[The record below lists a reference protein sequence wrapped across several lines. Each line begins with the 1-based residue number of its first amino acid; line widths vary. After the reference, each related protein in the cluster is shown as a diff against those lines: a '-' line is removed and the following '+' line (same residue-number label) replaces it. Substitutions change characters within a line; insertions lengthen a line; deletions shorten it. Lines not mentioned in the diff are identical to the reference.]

1 MSVETRF
8 SRTASFLALVALVL
22 AFQTP
27 RAAAQ
32 QGTITGRVVDA
43 ETGAAL
49 SGAAIEVLG
58 QSALVEAGESG
69 RFTVSVP
76 AGSHSLVAAL
86 IGYETARV
94 DGVDVAAGGTADVE
108 LSLRSQAL
116 VLNPVVVTASRRQE
130 KALDAPASVS
140 AVSADEIARTIKT
153 TPAEHVRSLP
163 GIDMAQTGLTQTNIV
178 ARGFNNVFSGA
189 LLTIMDNR
197 YARIPSLRFN
207 AHNMLPATDLDIE
220 RIEVS
225 LGPGAALYGPNAS
238 TGVMHLITSS
248 PIDKPGTTLSLAGGE
263 RSVFHGQ
270 FRTAHALSSGFGFK
284 LSGQYFRGNDFEYI
298 DPVEERDPPDL
309 ERDFLNERYSADAR
323 LDFRFAGDAEL
334 IVSGGMNVAAKSIE
348 LTGIGAAQ
356 AQDWGYQY
364 AQTRFSKGRLF
375 AQAFLNQTNAG
386 DATRLLRTGV
396 PVVDKSRALAVQFQ
410 YGFDLGSFQSF
421 TYGVDWQRTEPRTGG
436 TITGGNEE
444 DDLVSEIGAYV
455 HSETALG
462 DKVDL
467 VAAVRVDDHSRLAGA
482 AISPRA
488 ALVLKPA
495 EDQTFRL
502 TFNRAFATP
511 TTNNLFLDIL
521 AGGFELGFGL
531 PGYGIRALGVP
542 AGGFTWDNQCPG
554 GFMSM
559 CMYSPFMPGQLPANA
574 ALFWDAMM
582 QRLPEFDASL
592 GALVPVLVGPGQLPG
607 DPVLATVFRR
617 LNQAAAETGQGD
629 LFPLDA
635 TGLTSIA
642 EMRSTIYN
650 TFEAGYKG
658 VIGDRV
664 LLAADVYHARV
675 KDFVGPL
682 RIETPNVFLDAESVQ
697 QFLAARLGRLVQAGQ
712 LDPAGVAGIIAA
724 ITPIV
729 AAIPFGTVVP
739 DQVDSPDLLVT
750 YRNFGDVNYWGTD
763 LAMQVLASD
772 RVRINGAYSFQSD
785 ECFDFN
791 EDGRCTSADDIAL
804 NAPRHKG
811 SVGFVFDDQAAG
823 WSFDGRFRMSGGFP
837 MNSGVYIGD
846 VESYGVVDLGVGW
859 RLPFQPSA
867 RVSLNAS
874 NVLDNK
880 HREFVGAPELGRLIL
895 ARVRYDF

>member
-1 MSVETRF
+1 MSAETRF
-8 SRTASFLALVALVL
+8 ARPAFFLALVALVL
-22 AFQTP
+22 AFQAP
-27 RAAAQ
+27 GAAAQ
-32 QGTITGRVVDA
+32 QGTITGTVVDA
-43 ETGAAL
+43 ETGDEL
-49 SGAAIEVLG
+49 TGAAVEVLG
-58 QSALVEAGESG
+58 QNALVEAGESG

-76 AGSHSLVAAL
+76 AGSHSLVATL
-86 IGYETARV
+86 IGYETGRI
-94 DGVDVAAGGTADVE
+94 DGVEVAAGGTTDVQF
-108 LSLRSQAL
+108 SLRSQAL

-140 AVSADEIARTIKT
+140 TVSAADIARTIKT
-153 TPAEHVRSLP
+153 TPAEHVRALP
-163 GIDMAQTGLTQTNIV
+163 GIDMAQTGLTQSNIV

-189 LLTIMDNR
+189 LLTIVDNR

-207 AHNMLPATDLDIE
+207 AHNMLPSTDLDIE

-248 PIDKPGTTLSLAGGE
+248 PIDKPGTSVSLAGGE

-270 FRTAHALSSGFGFK
+270 FRAAHALSSGFGFK
-284 LSGQYFRGNDFEYI
+284 VSGQYFRGNDFEYV
-298 DPVEERDPPDL
+298 DPVEERLPTGLD
-309 ERDFLNERYSADAR
+309 RDFLNERYSADAR

-334 IVSGGMNVAAKSIE
+334 VVNGGMNVAAKSIE

-356 AQDWGYQY
+356 AVDWGYQY

-396 PVVDKSRALAVQFQ
+396 PVVDKSRAMAFQFQ

-421 TYGVDWQRTEPRTGG
+421 TYGVDWQRTEPRTDG
-436 TITGGNEE
+436 TITGRNED

-467 VAAVRVDDHSRLAGA
+467 VAAIRVDDHSRLANA

-502 TFNRAFATP
+502 TFNRAFGTP

-542 AGGFTWDNQCPG
+542 AGGFTWNNQCPG
-554 GFMSM
+554 GHMSM

-582 QRLPEFDASL
+582 QRLPSFDPTL
-592 GALVPVLVGPGQLPG
+592 GQLVPVLLGPGQLPG
-607 DPVLATVFRR
+607 DPALATVFRR

-635 TGLTSIA
+635 TGPAKID

-650 TFEAGYKG
+650 TFEVGYKG

-682 RIETPNVFLDAESVQ
+682 RIETPNVFLDPASVQ
-697 QFLAARLGRLVQAGQ
+697 AFLQARLTPLVQAGR
-712 LDPAGVAGIIAA
+712 LDPATLAGVLAA
-724 ITPIV
+724 ITPVV
-729 AAIPFGTVVP
+729 AGIPFGTVVP
-739 DQVDSPDLLVT
+739 DQVDSPDLLVS
-750 YRNFGDVNYWGTD
+750 YRNFGDVNYWGAD
-763 LAMQVLASD
+763 LALQVLASD
-772 RVRINGAYSFQSD
+772 RLRINGAYSFQSD

-791 EDGRCTSADDIAL
+791 EDGSCTSADDIAL

-859 RLPFQPSA
+859 RLPFQPNA
-867 RVSLNAS
+867 RVSLTAG

-880 HREFVGAPELGRLIL
+880 HREYANCTSSCSCLKG
-895 ARVRYDF
+895 

>member
-1 MSVETRF
+1 MNVHARSAPAFV
-8 SRTASFLALVALVL
+8 LALLVALPLV
-22 AFQTP
+22 FQAP
-27 RAAAQ
+27 AAAAQ
-32 QGTITGRVVDA
+32 QGTITGMVVDQ

-49 SGAAIEVLG
+49 TGAAIDVLG
-58 QSALVEAGESG
+58 SDVQAATSESG

-76 AGSHSLVAAL
+76 PGSHSLVATL
-86 IGYETARV
+86 LGYETARL
-94 DGVDVAAGGTADVE
+94 DGVDVAAGGTAEVE
-108 LSLRSQAL
+108 FSLRSQAL

-140 AVSADEIARTIKT
+140 TVSAAEIARSIKT
-153 TPAEHVRSLP
+153 TPAEHVRALP
-163 GIDMAQTGLTQTNIV
+163 GIDMAQTGLTQSNVV

-197 YARIPSLRFN
+197 YARVPSLRFN

-248 PIDKPGTTLSLAGGE
+248 PIDKPGTTVSLAGGE

-270 FRTAHALSSGFGFK
+270 FRTAHAPSNTFGFK
-284 LSGQYFRGNDFEYI
+284 LSGQYFRGNDFEYL
-298 DPVEERDPPDL
+298 DPVEERDPPDIK
-309 ERDFLNERYSADAR
+309 RDFLNERYSADAR
-323 LDFRFAGDAEL
+323 FDFRFAGDAEL
-334 IVSGGMNVAAKSIE
+334 VVNGGMNVAAKSIE

-396 PVVDKSRALAVQFQ
+396 PVVDKSRAMAFQFQ
-410 YGFDLGSFQSF
+410 YGFDLGDFQSF
-421 TYGVDWQRTEPRTGG
+421 TYGVDWQRTEPRTGM
-436 TITGGNEE
+436 TITGRNEG
-444 DDLVSEIGAYV
+444 DDVVSEIGAYL

-462 DKVDL
+462 DRVDF
-467 VAAVRVDDHSRLAGA
+467 VAAIRVDDHSRLADA
-482 AISPRA
+482 AVSPRA

-521 AGGFELGFGL
+521 AGGFDLGFGL

-542 AGGFTWDNQCPG
+542 AGGFTWNNQCPG
-554 GFMSM
+554 GYRSL
-559 CMYSPFMPGQLPANA
+559 CMYSPFVAGQLPANA
-574 ALFWDAMM
+574 ALFWDTMM
-582 QRLPEFDASL
+582 DQVAGFDAAL
-592 GALVPVLVGPGQLPG
+592 GRLVPVLKGPGQLPG
-607 DPVLATVFRR
+607 DPALATVFRR
-617 LNQAAAETGQGD
+617 LNQAAAETGEGD
-629 LFPLDA
+629 LFPVDEAALGD
-635 TGLTSIA
+635 IA

-658 VIGDRV
+658 VIGERV

-682 RIETPNVFLDAESVQ
+682 RIETPNVFLDAQSVQ
-697 QFLAARLGRLVQAGQ
+697 AFLQARLLPLVQAGA
-712 LDPAGVAGIIAA
+712 LDPATVAQVVAQIV
-724 ITPIV
+724 PIV

-739 DQVDSPDLLVT
+739 DQVESSDLLVT

-763 LAMQVLASD
+763 LAVQVLASD

-791 EDGRCTSADDIAL
+791 ADGRCTSAEDIAL

-811 SVGFVFDDQAAG
+811 SVGFVFDDQVAG
-823 WSFDGRFRMSGGFP
+823 FSFDGRFRMSGGFP

-846 VESYGVVDLGVGW
+846 VEGYGVVDLGVGW
-859 RLPFQPSA
+859 RVPFQPNA
-867 RVSLNAS
+867 RLSLSAS
-874 NVLDNK
+874 NVLNNM
-880 HREFVGAPELGRLIL
+880 HREFVGAPELGRLVL

>member
-1 MSVETRF
+1 MNVHARSAPASV
-8 SRTASFLALVALVL
+8 LALVALLL
-22 AFQTP
+22 AFQAP
-27 RAAAQ
+27 PAAAQ
-32 QGTITGRVVDA
+32 QGTIAGTVVDA
-43 ETGAAL
+43 ETGVAL
-49 SGAAIEVLG
+49 TGAAIDVLG
-58 QSALVEAGESG
+58 QNVQAAVDESG
-69 RFTVSVP
+69 RFTVSVAP
-76 AGSHSLVAAL
+76 GSHSLVATL
-86 IGYETARV
+86 IGYETARL
-94 DGVDVAAGGTADVE
+94 DGVGVAAGGTAEVE
-108 LSLRSQAL
+108 FSLRSRAL

-140 AVSADEIARTIKT
+140 TVSADEIARTIKT
-153 TPAEHVRSLP
+153 TPAEHVRALP
-163 GIDMAQTGLTQTNIV
+163 GIDMAQTGLTQSNVV

-248 PIDKPGTTLSLAGGE
+248 PIDKPGTSVSLAGGE

-270 FRTAHALSSGFGFK
+270 FRTAYAPSSTFGFK
-284 LSGQYFRGNDFEYI
+284 LSGQYFRGNDFEYL

-309 ERDFLNERYSADAR
+309 KRDFLNERYSGDAR

-334 IVSGGMNVAAKSIE
+334 IVNAGMNVAAKSIE

-356 AQDWGYQY
+356 AKNWGYQY
-364 AQTRFSKGRLF
+364 VQTRFSKGRLF
-375 AQAFLNQTNAG
+375 AQAFLNQTDAG
-386 DATRLLRTGV
+386 DETKLLRTGV
-396 PVVDKSRALAVQFQ
+396 PVVDKSRAMAFQFQ
-410 YGFDLGSFQSF
+410 YGFDLGDFQSF

-436 TITGGNEE
+436 TITGRHE
-444 DDLVSEIGAYV
+444 DDDMVSEIGAYL

-467 VAAVRVDDHSRLAGA
+467 VTAIRVDDHSRLADA

-542 AGGFTWDNQCPG
+542 AGGFTWNNQCPG
-554 GFMSM
+554 GRMSL
-559 CMYSPFMPGQLPANA
+559 CMYSPFVPGQLPANA
-574 ALFWDAMM
+574 ALFWDTMM
-582 QRLPEFDASL
+582 DRVADFDPAL
-592 GALVPVLVGPGQLPG
+592 AQLVPLLKGPGQLPG
-607 DPVLATVFRR
+607 DPAIGTVFRR
-617 LNQAAAETGQGD
+617 LSQAAAETGEGD
-629 LFPLDA
+629 LFPVDDA
-635 TGLTSIA
+635 ALGSIA

-650 TFEAGYKG
+650 TFEVGYKG
-658 VIGDRV
+658 VLGERV

-682 RIETPNVFLDAESVQ
+682 RIETPNVFLEPGSVQ
-697 QFLAARLGRLVQAGQ
+697 AFLQARLTPLVQAGV
-712 LDPAGVAGIIAA
+712 LTPAAVAALLELA
-724 ITPIV
+724 VPIV
-729 AAIPFGTVVP
+729 AAIPLGTVVP
-739 DQVDSPDLLVT
+739 DQVESSDLLVT

-763 LAMQVLASD
+763 LAVQVLASD
-772 RVRINGAYSFQSD
+772 RLRINGAYSFQSD

-811 SVGFVFDDQAAG
+811 SVGLVFDDQVAG
-823 WSFDGRFRMSGGFP
+823 YSVDGRFRMSGGFP

-846 VESYGVVDLGVGW
+846 VDGYGVVDLGVGW
-859 RLPFQPSA
+859 RLPFQPNA
-867 RVSLNAS
+867 RLSLSAS
-874 NVLDNK
+874 NVLNNK
-880 HREFVGAPELGRLIL
+880 HREFIGAPELGRLLL

>member
-1 MSVETRF
+1 MNVRA
-8 SRTASFLALVALVL
+8 RLAPAFVLAQLAALPL

-27 RAAAQ
+27 AAAAQ
-32 QGTITGRVVDA
+32 QGTISGTVVDA

-49 SGAAIEVLG
+49 PDAAIDVLG
-58 QSALVEAGESG
+58 ADVQVATSESG

-76 AGSHSLVAAL
+76 AGSHSLVATL
-86 IGYETARV
+86 LGYETARL
-94 DGVDVAAGGTADVE
+94 DGVDVAAGGTTEVAF
-108 LSLRSQAL
+108 SLRSQAL

-140 AVSADEIARTIKT
+140 TVSAAEIARSVKT
-153 TPAEHVRSLP
+153 TPAEHVRALP
-163 GIDMAQTGLTQTNIV
+163 GVDMAQTGLTQSNIV

-197 YARIPSLRFN
+197 YARVPSLRFN

-248 PIDKPGTTLSLAGGE
+248 PIDKPGTSVSLAGGE

-270 FRTAHALSSGFGFK
+270 FRTAYAPSNTFGFK
-284 LSGQYFRGNDFEYI
+284 LSGQYFRGNDFQYL

-309 ERDFLNERYSADAR
+309 ARDFLNERYSADAR
-323 LDFRFAGDAEL
+323 FDFRFADDAEL
-334 IVSGGMNVAAKSIE
+334 IVNGGMNVMAKSIE

-356 AQDWGYQY
+356 AVDWGYQY

-375 AQAFLNQTNAG
+375 AQAFLNQTDAG
-386 DATRLLRTGV
+386 NKTVLLRTGV
-396 PVVDKSRALAVQFQ
+396 PVVDKSRAMAFQFQ
-410 YGFDLGSFQSF
+410 YGFDLGDFQSF

-436 TITGGNEE
+436 TITGRNED
-444 DDLVSEIGAYV
+444 DDLVSEIGAYL

-467 VAAVRVDDHSRLAGA
+467 VAAIRVDDHSRVPDA

-488 ALVLKPA
+488 ALVLKPV

-521 AGGFELGFGL
+521 AGGFELFPGL
-531 PGYGIRALGVP
+531 PSYGIRALGVP
-542 AGGFTWDNQCPG
+542 SGGFTWNNQCPG
-554 GFMSM
+554 GHRSL
-559 CMYSPFMPGQLPANA
+559 CMYSPFMAGQLPANA

-582 QRLPEFDASL
+582 DQVANFDAAL
-592 GALVPVLVGPGQLPG
+592 GQLVPVLKGPGQLPG
-607 DPVLATVFRR
+607 DPALATVFRR
-617 LNQAAAETGQGD
+617 LNQAAAETGEGD
-629 LFPLDA
+629 LFPLDDA
-635 TGLTSIA
+635 ALGDIA

-650 TFEAGYKG
+650 TFEVGYKG
-658 VIGDRV
+658 VLGERV

-675 KDFVGPL
+675 NDFVGPL
-682 RIETPNVFLDAESVQ
+682 RIETPNVFLDAQSVAA
-697 QFLAARLGRLVQAGQ
+697 FLQARLLPLVQAGA
-712 LDPAGVAGIIAA
+712 LDAATVAQVVGQIV
-724 ITPIV
+724 PVV

-739 DQVDSPDLLVT
+739 DQVEASDLLVT
-750 YRNFGDVNYWGTD
+750 YRNFGDVNYWGAD
-763 LAMQVLASD
+763 LAVQVLASD

-791 EDGRCTSADDIAL
+791 TDGRCTSADDIAL

-811 SVGFVFDDQAAG
+811 SVGFVFDDQIAG
-823 WSFDGRFRMSGGFP
+823 FSFDGRFRMSGGFP

-846 VESYGVVDLGVGW
+846 VEGYGVVDLGVGW
-859 RLPFQPSA
+859 RVPFQPNA
-867 RVSLNAS
+867 RLSLSAS
-874 NVLDNK
+874 NVLNNL
-880 HREFVGAPELGRLIL
+880 HREFIGAPELGRLVL

>member
-1 MSVETRF
+1 MAVPWRQ
-8 SRTASFLALVALVL
+8 ASFSSLAPLFLFL
-22 AFQTP
+22 AVSP
-27 RAAAQ
+27 VAAQ
-32 QGTITGRVVDA
+32 QGTISGRVVDA
-43 ETGAAL
+43 ETGEPLA
-49 SGAAIEVLG
+49 GAAVEVLG
-58 QSALVEAGESG
+58 QGVQAATNDSG
-69 RFTVSVP
+69 GFSVSVAP
-76 AGSHSLVAAL
+76 GSHSVVVEM
-86 IGYETARV
+86 IGYETGRV
-94 DGVDVAAGGTADVE
+94 DGVGVAGGATEEIEIV
-108 LSLRSQAL
+108 LRSRAL
-116 VLNPVVVTASRRQE
+116 VLNPIVVTASRRQE

-140 AVSADEIARTIKT
+140 TVSAAEIARSVKT
-153 TPAEHVRSLP
+153 TPAEHVRALP
-163 GIDMAQTGLTQTNIV
+163 GIDMARTGLTQSNIV

-197 YARIPSLRFN
+197 YARVPSLRFN

-238 TGVMHLITSS
+238 TGVMHMITSS
-248 PIDKPGTTLSLAGGE
+248 PIDKPGTSVSLAGGE

-270 FRTAHALSSGFGFK
+270 FRTAYAPSNSFGFK
-284 LSGQYFRGNDFEYI
+284 VSGQYFRGNDFEYR
-298 DPVEERDPPDL
+298 DPVEDATPPPL

-323 LDFRFAGDAEL
+323 FDFRFGGDAEL
-334 IVSGGMNVAAKSIE
+334 VVNGGMNVAAKSIE

-396 PVVDKSRALAVQFQ
+396 PVVDKSRAIAFQFQ
-410 YGFDLGSFQSF
+410 YGFDLGGFQSF

-436 TITGGNEE
+436 TITGRNED
-444 DDLVSEIGAYV
+444 DDLVSEVGAYL

-462 DKVDL
+462 DKVDF
-467 VAAVRVDDHSRLAGA
+467 VAAIRVDDHSRLSDV

-488 ALVLKPA
+488 ALVLKPK

-531 PGYGIRALGVP
+531 PSYGIRALGVP
-542 AGGFTWDNQCPG
+542 AGGFSWNNQCPG
-554 GFMSM
+554 GHMSM
-559 CMYSPFMPGQLPANA
+559 CMYSPFLPGQLPANA
-574 ALFWDAMM
+574 ALFWDSMM
-582 QRLPEFDASL
+582 DQVAGFDPAL
-592 GALVPVLVGPGQLPG
+592 GSLVPVLKGPGRQPG
-607 DPVLATVFRR
+607 DPALATVFRR
-617 LNQAAAETGQGD
+617 LNQAAAETGEGD
-629 LFPLDA
+629 LFPLDNA
-635 TGLTSIA
+635 QLGEIA

-650 TFEAGYKG
+650 TFEVGYKG
-658 VIGDRV
+658 VLSDRV

-682 RIETPNVFLDAESVQ
+682 RIETPNVFLEPGSVQ
-697 QFLAARLGRLVQAGQ
+697 AFLQARLAPLVQAGA
-712 LDPAGVAGIIAA
+712 LDAATVAAVLA
-724 ITPIV
+724 QVVPVV

-739 DQVDSPDLLVT
+739 DQVDSSDLLVT

-763 LAMQVLASD
+763 LALQVLASD
-772 RVRINGAYSFQSD
+772 RLRINGAYSFQSD

-811 SVGFVFDDQAAG
+811 SVGFVFDDQVSG
-823 WSFDGRFRMSGGFP
+823 FSFDGRFRMSGGFP

-846 VESYGVVDLGVGW
+846 VEGYGVVDLGVGW

-867 RVSLNAS
+867 RLSLSAT
-874 NVLDNK
+874 NVLNNM
-880 HREFVGAPELGRLIL
+880 HREFIGAPELGRLVL
-895 ARVRYDF
+895 ARLRYDF

>member
-1 MSVETRF
+1 MAVPWRQ
-8 SRTASFLALVALVL
+8 ASFPSLAPLFFFL
-22 AFQTP
+22 AVSP
-27 RAAAQ
+27 VAAQ
-32 QGTITGRVVDA
+32 QGTISGRVVDA
-43 ETGAAL
+43 ETGEPLA
-49 SGAAIEVLG
+49 GAAVEVLG
-58 QSALVEAGESG
+58 QGVQAATNDSG
-69 RFTVSVP
+69 GFSVSVAP
-76 AGSHSLVAAL
+76 GSHSVVVEM
-86 IGYETARV
+86 IGYETGRV
-94 DGVDVAAGGTADVE
+94 DGVGVAGGATEEIEIV
-108 LSLRSQAL
+108 LRSRAL
-116 VLNPVVVTASRRQE
+116 VLNPIVVTASRRQE

-140 AVSADEIARTIKT
+140 TVSAAEIARSVKT
-153 TPAEHVRSLP
+153 TPAEHVRALP
-163 GIDMAQTGLTQTNIV
+163 GIDMARTGLTQSNIV

-197 YARIPSLRFN
+197 YARVPSLRFN

-238 TGVMHLITSS
+238 TGVMHMITSS
-248 PIDKPGTTLSLAGGE
+248 PIDKPGTSVSLAGGE

-270 FRTAHALSSGFGFK
+270 FRTAYAPSSSFGFK
-284 LSGQYFRGNDFEYI
+284 VSGQYFRGNDFEYQ
-298 DPVEERDPPDL
+298 DPVEERDPPPL

-323 LDFRFAGDAEL
+323 LDFRFGGDAEL
-334 IVSGGMNVAAKSIE
+334 VVNGGMNVAAKSIE

-396 PVVDKSRALAVQFQ
+396 PVVDKSRAIAFQFQ
-410 YGFDLGSFQSF
+410 YGFDLGGFQSF

-436 TITGGNEE
+436 TITGRNED
-444 DDLVSEIGAYV
+444 DDLVSEVGAYL

-462 DKVDL
+462 DKVDF
-467 VAAVRVDDHSRLAGA
+467 VAAIRVDDHSRLSDV

-488 ALVLKPA
+488 ALVLKPK

-531 PGYGIRALGVP
+531 PSYGIRALGVP
-542 AGGFTWDNQCPG
+542 AGGFSWNNQCPG
-554 GFMSM
+554 GHMSM
-559 CMYSPFMPGQLPANA
+559 CMYSPFLPGQLPANA
-574 ALFWDAMM
+574 ALFWDSMM
-582 QRLPEFDASL
+582 DRVAGFDPAL
-592 GALVPVLVGPGQLPG
+592 GSLVPVLKGPGRQPS
-607 DPVLATVFRR
+607 DPALVTVFRR

-629 LFPLDA
+629 LFPLDNA
-635 TGLTSIA
+635 QLGEIA

-650 TFEAGYKG
+650 TFEVGYKG
-658 VIGDRV
+658 VLGDRV

-682 RIETPNVFLDAESVQ
+682 RIETPNVFLEPGSVQ
-697 QFLAARLGRLVQAGQ
+697 AFLQARLAPLVQAGA
-712 LDPAGVAGIIAA
+712 LDPATVAAVLA
-724 ITPIV
+724 QVVPVV

-739 DQVDSPDLLVT
+739 DQVDSSDLLVT

-763 LAMQVLASD
+763 LALQVLASD

-791 EDGRCTSADDIAL
+791 EDGQCTSADDIAL

-811 SVGFVFDDQAAG
+811 SVGFVFDDQVSG
-823 WSFDGRFRMSGGFP
+823 FSFDGRFRMSGGFP

-846 VESYGVVDLGVGW
+846 VEGYGVVDLGVGW

-867 RVSLNAS
+867 RLSLSAT
-874 NVLDNK
+874 NVLNNM
-880 HREFVGAPELGRLIL
+880 HREFIGAPELGRLVL
-895 ARVRYDF
+895 ARLRYDF